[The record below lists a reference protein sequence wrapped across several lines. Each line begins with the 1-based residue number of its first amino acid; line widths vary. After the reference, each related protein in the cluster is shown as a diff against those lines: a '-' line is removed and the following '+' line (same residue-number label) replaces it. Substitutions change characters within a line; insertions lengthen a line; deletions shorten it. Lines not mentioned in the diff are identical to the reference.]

1 MIFKGKLSKFLKQK
15 YSNLDKLLTPRLIIE
30 NSGPKWCNQKLA
42 DDHLQLESNQFY
54 SSLKSTSIRWNKQE
68 PHF

>member
-42 DDHLQLESNQFY
+42 DD
-54 SSLKSTSIRWNKQE
+54 R
-68 PHF
+68 